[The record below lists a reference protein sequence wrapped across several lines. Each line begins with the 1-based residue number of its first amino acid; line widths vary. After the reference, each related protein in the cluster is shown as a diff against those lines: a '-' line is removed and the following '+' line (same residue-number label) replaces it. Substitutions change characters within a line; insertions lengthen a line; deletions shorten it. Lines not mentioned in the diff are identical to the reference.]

1 MKNIFHI
8 IIISTG
14 LLFGQTAEQ
23 IKKAKEVIQRTG
35 MSESQARDAAKAR
48 GFTDKQIDAAIQ
60 KEKASKTG
68 SGETVPEAA
77 EKIGLPELGKSNEVI
92 SAIQKGKDIARR
104 NIVKVPTINGTV
116 PHKIIGKHGASRV
129 IIKPA
134 APGTGIIA
142 GGGVRAVMEQVGIH
156 NVLTKRYG
164 SKNSSNMV
172 FATMDGLLN
181 LKDAVAIANKRG
193 IKIGEVFS

>member
-1 MKNIFHI
+1 MSAINP
-8 IIISTG
+8 SELDLQEETV
-14 LLFGQTAEQ
+14 
-23 IKKAKEVIQRTG
+23 IKINRTG
-35 MSESQARDAAKAR
+35 KVTSRGKRFRFSALVAIGDAK
-48 GFTDKQIDAAIQ
+48 GH
-60 KEKASKTG
+60 
-68 SGETVPEAA
+68 
-77 EKIGLPELGKSNEVI
+77 IGIGLGKSNEVI

-104 NIVKVPTINGTV
+104 NIVKIPTINGTV

>member
-1 MKNIFHI
+1 
-8 IIISTG
+8 
-14 LLFGQTAEQ
+14 
-23 IKKAKEVIQRTG
+23 
-35 MSESQARDAAKAR
+35 MS
-48 GFTDKQIDAAIQ
+48 AINPSELDLQ
-60 KEKASKTG
+60 E
-68 SGETVPEAA
+68 ETVI
-77 EKIGLPELGKSNEVI
+77 KINRTAKVTSRGKRFRFSALVAIGDAKGHIGIGLGKSNEVI

-104 NIVKVPTINGTV
+104 NIVKIPVINGTV

-129 IIKPA
+129 MIKPA

-172 FATMDGLLN
+172 FATLNGLLN

-193 IKIGEVFS
+193 IRIGEVFS

>member
-1 MKNIFHI
+1 
-8 IIISTG
+8 
-14 LLFGQTAEQ
+14 
-23 IKKAKEVIQRTG
+23 
-35 MSESQARDAAKAR
+35 MS
-48 GFTDKQIDAAIQ
+48 AINPSELDLQ
-60 KEKASKTG
+60 E
-68 SGETVPEAA
+68 ETVI
-77 EKIGLPELGKSNEVI
+77 KINRTAKVTSRGKRFRFSALVAIGDAKGHIGIGLGKSNEVI

-142 GGGVRAVMEQVGIH
+142 GGGVRAIMEQVGIH

-172 FATMDGLLN
+172 FATLNGLLN

-193 IKIGEVFS
+193 IRIGEVFS

>member
-1 MKNIFHI
+1 
-8 IIISTG
+8 
-14 LLFGQTAEQ
+14 
-23 IKKAKEVIQRTG
+23 
-35 MSESQARDAAKAR
+35 MSSINPSELDLQ
-48 GFTDKQIDAAIQ
+48 
-60 KEKASKTG
+60 E
-68 SGETVPEAA
+68 ETVI
-77 EKIGLPELGKSNEVI
+77 KINRTAKVTSRGKRFRFSALVAIGDAKGHIGIGLGKSNEVI

>member
-1 MKNIFHI
+1 
-8 IIISTG
+8 
-14 LLFGQTAEQ
+14 
-23 IKKAKEVIQRTG
+23 
-35 MSESQARDAAKAR
+35 MS
-48 GFTDKQIDAAIQ
+48 AINPSELDLQ
-60 KEKASKTG
+60 E
-68 SGETVPEAA
+68 ETVI
-77 EKIGLPELGKSNEVI
+77 KINRTAKVTSRGKRFRFSALVAIGDAKGHIGIGLGKSNEVI
-92 SAIQKGKDIARR
+92 SAIQKGKEIARR

>member
-1 MKNIFHI
+1 
-8 IIISTG
+8 
-14 LLFGQTAEQ
+14 
-23 IKKAKEVIQRTG
+23 
-35 MSESQARDAAKAR
+35 MS
-48 GFTDKQIDAAIQ
+48 AINPLELDLQ
-60 KEKASKTG
+60 E
-68 SGETVPEAA
+68 ETVI
-77 EKIGLPELGKSNEVI
+77 KINRTAKVTSRGKRFRFSALVAIGDAKGHIGIGLGKSNEVI

-104 NIVKVPTINGTV
+104 NIVKIPVINGTV

-172 FATMDGLLN
+172 FATMNGLLN